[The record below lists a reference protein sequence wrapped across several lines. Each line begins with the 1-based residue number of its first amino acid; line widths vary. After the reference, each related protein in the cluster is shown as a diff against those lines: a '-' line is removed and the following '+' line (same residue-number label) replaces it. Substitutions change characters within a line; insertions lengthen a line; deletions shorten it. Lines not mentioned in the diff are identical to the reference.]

1 MGGKAQGELLAACRR
16 AIGLAQ
22 KGGADGAEAWAER
35 TREASVRV
43 RDGEIEE
50 LTEATSRGIGV
61 RLTKGG
67 RPGFSYGSDLSEDGL
82 RAIVARA
89 LAVAAI
95 ATKDRHA
102 AIPTKAER
110 GVLPKA
116 PAGLFDEAV
125 LSITPAERLTA
136 ALALERA
143 AKAEDPRIVG
153 FEACTAGDYVAEVAV
168 ASTEGLQATH
178 RGTYAFLVAAPVAR
192 DAQGQLQ
199 RGSWM
204 DYRRRRSE
212 LAPPEE
218 IGRIAAQ
225 RAVRMLG
232 AVRPK
237 TQRVPVIFEPMIAAG
252 FAASI
257 AGCANGEAI
266 RKRSSFLAG
275 RLGARLAPANVRI
288 VDDPLRDGGLASR
301 PFDGEGVAAR
311 VLPIVQDGVLA
322 NFVYDV
328 ATARRTGRTVKST
341 GGARR
346 GFSSLPSVG
355 LSNVS
360 LAAGTTPPEALL
372 RGVKEG
378 LYVTAMLGRGLNPVT
393 GDYSRGANGLW
404 IRDGALAEPVQEL
417 TVAGHALQMLEAID
431 GLGDDLTF
439 FGSVGAPTLRFAELA
454 VSGA

>member
-1 MGGKAQGELLAACRR
+1 MGKAQGELLTACRR
-16 AIGLAQ
+16 ALQFAT

-43 RDGEIEE
+43 RDGAIEE
-50 LTEATSRGIGV
+50 LTEATSRGLGV

-67 RPGFSYGSDLSEDGL
+67 RPGFSYGSDLSDDGV
-82 RAIVARA
+82 RAIVGRA
-89 LAVAAI
+89 LAVAGA
-95 ATKDRHA
+95 AAKDRHA
-102 AIPTKAER
+102 KIPTTAER
-110 GVLPKA
+110 GTLPRA

-125 LSITPAERLTA
+125 LSITPGERLAA
-136 ALALERA
+136 ALELERA

-153 FEACTAGDYVAEVAV
+153 FEACSAGDYVAEVAV

-178 RGTYAFLVAAPVAR
+178 RGTYVFLVAAPVAR
-192 DAQGQLQ
+192 DDRGQLQ

-204 DYRRRRSE
+204 DYRRRRDE
-212 LAPPEE
+212 LVSPES

-232 AVRPK
+232 ATRPR
-237 TQRVPVIFEPMIAAG
+237 TQRVPVIFEPMVAAG

-266 RKRSSFLAG
+266 RKRTSFFAG
-275 RLGARLAPANVRI
+275 RLGEQIAPASFRLL
-288 VDDPLRDGGLASR
+288 DDPLRDGGLATR

-311 VLPIVQDGVLA
+311 RLPIVQDGRLA
-322 NFVYDV
+322 NFVFDV
-328 ATARRTGRTVKST
+328 ATARRTGGGARST

-346 GFSSLPSVG
+346 SFASLPSIG

-360 LAAGTTPPEALL
+360 LAAGSTPPEALL

-417 TVAGHALQMLEAID
+417 TVAGHALQMLAAID
-431 GLGDDLTF
+431 GVGDDLTF